1 MQIVW
6 EGNWVSPN
14 GHATVARNIVRGLV
28 RLGADVKLKTTEA
41 YSTLQYASFLDADLL
56 ALASKADAPPEEM
69 IRIIHR
75 VPTDFQRGP
84 ERLTVGVI
92 YTEATDMPREWVQR
106 INSEVDT
113 LVLPSEQAA
122 RSAHGAGVIRPIW
135 VVPQGVDVETFRPM
149 AKGEVDVF
157 DFPGFRFLSVFEW
170 VPRKGYDALLR
181 AYWREFSKRDEVCL
195 VIKTRYFGPRTAATE
210 IGNLYQRYFAVG
222 STKRNGNKRGNA
234 LVHGRGQQRR
244 RSVGNR
250 WQTSSFGLRFAPGN
264 KAPIYLYDGLLSDSD
279 LARLYRH
286 CSAFVL
292 PTRGEGIG
300 LPLMEAAAT
309 GLPIVVTGW
318 GGQMDYLRQEDVYI
332 VSYKLQPVPK
342 KMQVKW
348 QSLQGYWAEPS
359 ILSLRRK
366 MRGVYASRG
375 EIRPMA
381 LRQRLHVT
389 SHWNW
394 DVCVRDLLGY
404 LEAAVGQKL
413 SN

>member
-14 GHATVARNIVRGLV
+14 GHATVARNMVRGLV
-28 RLGADVKLKTTEA
+28 RLGTDVKLKTTEV
-41 YSTLQYASFLDADLL
+41 YSQQYASFLDADLL
-56 ALASKADAPPEEM
+56 ALASKADAPPAEM

-84 ERLTVGVI
+84 ERLTVGFI
-92 YTEATDMPREWVQR
+92 YTEATDMPREWALR
-106 INSEVDT
+106 INSEVDA

-135 VVPQGVDVETFRPM
+135 VVPQGVDVDTFRPK
-149 AKGEVDVF
+149 APGEVDVF

-181 AYWREFSKRDEVCL
+181 AFWREFSKRDAVCL
-195 VIKTRYFGPRTAATE
+195 VIKTRHFGSRTVATE
-210 IGNLYQRYFAVG
+210 ISNLYQRYFTMG
-222 STKRNGNKRGNA
+222 STERKGNKGRNA
-234 LVHGRGQQRR
+234 LVHRRSQRR
-244 RSVGNR
+244 RTVGNR
-250 WQTSSFGLRFAPGN
+250 WQSSSFGFKFAPDN
-264 KAPIYLYDGLLSDSD
+264 KAPIYLYDGLLSDAD

-286 CSAFVL
+286 CAAFVL

-318 GGQMDYLRQEDVYI
+318 GGQMDYLRPEDAYI

-342 KMQVKW
+342 KIQDKW
-348 QSLQGYWAEPS
+348 QSLHGYWAEPS
-359 ILSLRRK
+359 ILSLRRQ
-366 MRGVYASRG
+366 MRGLYESRG

-394 DVCVRDLLGY
+394 DVCVRQLLEY